1 MKRTGV
7 WALLAATVALAVG
20 AAYMASAQP
29 FFAGDPTAAEWIVGA
44 MLPGLGVLMTVAS
57 WSGIYAV
64 AVVSYVL
71 LLPMAVRW
79 HGRDGVAL
87 LLATAALDI
96 TNEGLKALVGRP
108 RPVPAYPGEGGSFP
122 SGHTVHAV
130 LFLGL
135 LWMLLEPR
143 VQGRGQRAA
152 MRGLFVVL
160 ALLVGLSR
168 VYLERHWPSD
178 VLGGFLVGGL
188 VLLGLSWWWRRRRA
202 GGYRSARE
210 A

>member
-1 MKRTGV
+1 MKRAGV
-7 WALLAATVALAVG
+7 RALLAATVALAAA
-20 AAYMASAQP
+20 AAYMASVQP
-29 FFAGDPTAAEWIVGA
+29 YFAGDPTAAEWITDA
-44 MLPGLGVLMTVAS
+44 ALPGLGIVMTVAS

-64 AVVSYVL
+64 AAVSYVL

-87 LLATAALDI
+87 LLATAALDL

-108 RPVPAYPGEGGSFP
+108 RPIPAYPGEGGSFP

-143 VQGRGQRAA
+143 VQGRRQRAA
-152 MRGLFVVL
+152 MKGLFVVL
-160 ALLVGLSR
+160 AVLVGISR

-188 VLLGLSWWWRRRRA
+188 VLLGLAWWWRRRA
-202 GGYRSARE
+202 GGYRSASE